1 MRDVATFLCLCL
13 SFIGGL
19 QPLAAQSR
27 DQPAVAAEAYG
38 AAIENAKTVMMADPQ
53 EALAQ
58 SDRALILAEQQSGQ
72 DTATNRA
79 TAMWLKAE
87 ALIGLNRLDEAGAIA
102 TEALAIV
109 EKAAPG
115 TKLNGDLLRSR
126 GAVQALLGNVQ
137 QALADYQRAHR
148 IYRKARIPRS
158 QAIALNDLGQIYWEA
173 GDYRRSLDYYKQA
186 VEIYNDDPGFAL
198 GNHNNLGETY
208 KALEQYA
215 DAEREY
221 GLAIVAAKELGST
234 LLETRILSNLA
245 LMQIEQ
251 GKLAAAQTI
260 TNRAIVL
267 SRNGEAADWRRFVY
281 GVEARLAYARGDRQ
295 RAARLIDQTF
305 AGSDLN
311 TTELSYREFHELG
324 AKVFDEIGET
334 PKALAHLRAFQRLD
348 SQARDL
354 VATSSSQLMAA
365 EFDFANQNLRI
376 SALKQGQ
383 LERDIKIE
391 RQRSQ
396 FRTLAFVG
404 FAVALTIVLGLTLAA
419 FFRIRR
425 SRNEVRAAN
434 AELAVSNAD
443 LEHALK
449 AKTDFLAMTSH
460 EIRTPLNGILG
471 TAQVLLS
478 KRDLDDENLK
488 RINLIKSAG
497 ETMKALVDDLLD
509 VAKMESG
516 QVTIEV
522 GPTSV
527 GSILDDAGQLWR
539 DRMAAKGL
547 EYHEEIGAIP
557 DCIET
562 DGGRVRQ
569 IVFNLLSNAVKFT
582 RSGSVT
588 LRATCDEAKREL
600 AIAITDTGIGIPATE
615 QKQVFEAFHQV
626 DNATTREFSGT
637 GLGLSI
643 SQNLAVALGGRIELE
658 SEEGTGSTFR
668 LILPF
673 TEVEASNDT
682 TCERPTSLS
691 ECRLCLVEESQMK
704 QAILSG
710 LIEPHVKSVTAAGQ
724 ATQCMRAIETGAVDH
739 VVLDAGS
746 VAKSAEDLPQMRNL
760 LSLAQSAGIPV
771 TVLFSPAGGLPLED
785 VSRLAYTQLLIK
797 PIAGDALIAALHQ
810 VYPAPEAS
818 THAPDEATIASAA

>member
-1 MRDVATFLCLCL
+1 MRHVATFLCLCL

-87 ALIGLNRLDEAGAIA
+87 ALIGLNRLDEAGVIA
-102 TEALAIV
+102 TEAMTDV
-109 EKAAPG
+109 ERAAPG
-115 TKLNGDLLRSR
+115 TKLNGDLMRSR

-137 QALADYQRAHR
+137 QALADYQGAYK
-148 IYRKARIPRS
+148 IYRKAKVPRS

-208 KALEQYA
+208 KALEKFA

-221 GLAIVAAKELGST
+221 GLAIVAAKELGSR

-245 LMQIEQ
+245 LVQIEQ
-251 GKLAAAQTI
+251 GKLVEAEFT
-260 TNRAIVL
+260 TNRALAL
-267 SRNGEAADWRRFVY
+267 SRYGEAADWRRFVI
-281 GVEARLAYARGDRQ
+281 GVEARLAYERGDRQ

-305 AGSDLN
+305 LGADLN
-311 TTELSYREFHELG
+311 TTELPYREFHELG
-324 AKVFDEIGET
+324 AKVFDETGQ
-334 PKALAHLRAFQRLD
+334 PLKALAHLRAFQRLD

-354 VATSSSQLMAA
+354 VATTSSQLMAA

-376 SALKQGQ
+376 SELKQGQ
-383 LERDIKIE
+383 LERDIKLE
-391 RQRSQ
+391 RQRSE
-396 FRTLAFVG
+396 FRTMAFIG
-404 FAVALTIVLGLTLAA
+404 FAVALMIVLGLTLAA

-425 SRNEVRAAN
+425 SRNEVR
-434 AELAVSNAD
+434 LANAD
-443 LEHALK
+443 LAHALK

-471 TAQVLLS
+471 TAQVMLS
-478 KRDLDDENLK
+478 KQDMDEENLK
-488 RINLIKSAG
+488 RVNLIKSAG

-516 QVTIEV
+516 QVTIEM
-522 GPTSV
+522 GPTAV
-527 GSILDDAGQLWR
+527 GSILVDAGQLWR
-539 DRMAAKGL
+539 DKIASKGL
-547 EYHEEIGAIP
+547 DYHEDIRAIP
-557 DCIET
+557 ECIET

-569 IVFNLLSNAVKFT
+569 IVFNLLSNAAKFT

-588 LRATCDEAKREL
+588 LRATCDDATREL
-600 AIAITDTGIGIPATE
+600 AIAIIDTGVGIPAAE
-615 QKQVFEAFHQV
+615 QKRVFEAFHQV

-658 SEEGTGSTFR
+658 SQEGKGSTFR

-673 TEVEASNDT
+673 TEAKASNNT
-682 TCERPTSLS
+682 TLERPTTLA
-691 ECRLCLVEESQMK
+691 ECRLFLVEESQMK

-710 LIEPHVKSVTAAGQ
+710 LIEPHVKSVTASGQ
-724 ATQCMRAIETGAVDH
+724 AEHCALAIETGAVDH
-739 VVLDAGS
+739 VLLDAGS
-746 VAKSAEDLPQMRNL
+746 VAKNFEDITRLRDL
-760 LSLAQSAGIPV
+760 LSLAQSAEISV
-771 TVLFSPAGGLPLED
+771 TVLFSPAGNLPLEV
-785 VSRLAYTQLLIK
+785 VSRLAYTQLLMK
-797 PIAGDALIAALHQ
+797 PIAGDALIAALCQ
-810 VYPAPEAS
+810 VYTAPAEI
-818 THAPDEATIASAA
+818 APTDDDVITASAA